1 MNEVMPLKSI
11 RDIER
16 IKESLSNNPRNLL
29 LFTIG
34 INTALRI
41 SDILTL
47 KVRDVSDTHIEIT
60 ERKTSKRSRI
70 KINDSIRSALR
81 DLIPADAN
89 LDDWLFPSRK
99 GDNHISRVQA
109 CRILNKA
116 ADVAGVNVAIGT
128 HSLRKTFSYH
138 AYKSCVELPL
148 LMRVLNHASQRETL
162 RSIGKIGRA
171 SCRERVKV
179 EGVAGGWKARWS
191 TV

>member
-99 GDNHISRVQA
+99 GDNHISSVQA
-109 CRILNKA
+109 WRILNKA
-116 ADVAGVNVAIGT
+116 ADVDGVNVSIGT
-128 HSLRKTFSYH
+128 HSLLMTF
-138 AYKSCVELPL
+138 AYYAYILGVDLRELNTE
-148 LMRVLNHASQRETL
+148 LNYEITL
-162 RSIGKIGRA
+162 
-171 SCRERVKV
+171 
-179 EGVAGGWKARWS
+179 
-191 TV
+191 

>member
-60 ERKTSKRSRI
+60 ERKRSEEHTSELQSRGQLVCRLLLEN
-70 KINDSIRSALR
+70 KLPSYTTSITDRHRRLY
-81 DLIPADAN
+81 LLPQ
-89 LDDWLFPSRK
+89 F
-99 GDNHISRVQA
+99 VQ
-109 CRILNKA
+109 
-116 ADVAGVNVAIGT
+116 
-128 HSLRKTFSYH
+128 
-138 AYKSCVELPL
+138 
-148 LMRVLNHASQRETL
+148 
-162 RSIGKIGRA
+162 
-171 SCRERVKV
+171 
-179 EGVAGGWKARWS
+179 
-191 TV
+191 

>member
-89 LDDWLFPSRK
+89 RSEEHTSELQSR
-99 GDNHISRVQA
+99 GHLV
-109 CRILNKA
+109 CR
-116 ADVAGVNVAIGT
+116 
-128 HSLRKTFSYH
+128 
-138 AYKSCVELPL
+138 L
-148 LMRVLNHASQRETL
+148 LL
-162 RSIGKIGRA
+162 
-171 SCRERVKV
+171 
-179 EGVAGGWKARWS
+179 
-191 TV
+191 

>member
-109 CRILNKA
+109 WRILNKA

-128 HSLRKTFSYH
+128 HSLRKTFAYH
-138 AYKSCVELPL
+138 AYKSGVELPL

-162 RSIGKIGRA
+162 RYIGIE
-171 SCRERVKV
+171 SDEIDEIYIDVCL
-179 EGVAGGWKARWS
+179 
-191 TV
+191 